1 MVATNPAGQSE
12 PEQVERDQALARH
25 SEAERALR
33 DCIKD
38 GGFVVALSGGG
49 HRASLAALG
58 SLMAIV
64 DRGLAKKL
72 IQVASVSGGSITNAF
87 VAQRCR
93 LEDLG
98 PCELD
103 ETAAELATT
112 IIRRGVLTDRWI
124 ALLILAPLAA
134 AITSG
139 LLLRQLIDLPSWL
152 AVSSAAVFAVVLA
165 LTALIARGL
174 AIEWLLDRRYFRHS
188 SSAENRNAWG
198 RAQFTSLSGGRIDHV
213 FCMTDLV
220 LGLPVYASSQ
230 HGGMIWRRLKAE
242 PYPEPYRSHRVEMQ
256 TFNASHLSIAE
267 VVRASAAFP
276 GIPPRRLR
284 IPRDPQMEAPLDELP
299 QVAFLGATDKERDW
313 LAYILDGPEPQGS
326 YPACGLASSDD
337 WVALWGSATWRQLV
351 DKEGSDRVD
360 APTTLGRLELGL
372 ARRLIMRGYLNTFV
386 ASLFLAPLADGEIN
400 RLAALSDRIDKIV
413 GRRNRSLGLGCLQ
426 TDAPSVC

>member
-33 DCIKD
+33 DRIKD

-299 QVAFLGATDKERDW
+299 QVAFLGDGGLWNNLGTQVAREDRFLGSCAVWEKGFLRPYDQMPEGIPLLCFNGSAPLKPARPFAFQFQG
-313 LAYILDGPEPQGS
+313 LVPLDGSEKLTSTSRTKPTRV
-326 YPACGLASSDD
+326 AASS
-337 WVALWGSATWRQLV
+337 SA
-351 DKEGSDRVD
+351 S
-360 APTTLGRLELGL
+360 
-372 ARRLIMRGYLNTFV
+372 F
-386 ASLFLAPLADGEIN
+386 
-400 RLAALSDRIDKIV
+400 
-413 GRRNRSLGLGCLQ
+413 RSLVRMLRRPGGGHL
-426 TDAPSVC
+426 PSCGPS